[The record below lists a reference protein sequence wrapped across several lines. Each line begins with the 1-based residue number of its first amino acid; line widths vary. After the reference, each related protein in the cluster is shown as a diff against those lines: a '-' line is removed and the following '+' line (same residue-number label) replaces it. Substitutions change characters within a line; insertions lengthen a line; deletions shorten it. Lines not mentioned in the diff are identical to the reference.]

1 MYLSEAMLYHDTKL
15 EQASLD
21 ILAEKIEEVSRRILI
36 NLPPQSFERIV
47 TRSVSGELRPDF
59 FQPTHIHK
67 VQNSGAGVK
76 NLVTYFSSTVRYF

>member
-1 MYLSEAMLYHDTKL
+1 MLVYLSEAMLYHDAKL

-47 TRSVSGELRPDF
+47 TRSDKSPF
-59 FQPTHIHK
+59 
-67 VQNSGAGVK
+67 
-76 NLVTYFSSTVRYF
+76 RYFFFNLLISTKS

>member
-47 TRSVSGELRPDF
+47 TRSVSVASVQTF
-59 FQPTHIHK
+59 FNRLISTKSKTQ
-67 VQNSGAGVK
+67 VQE
-76 NLVTYFSSTVRYF
+76 

>member
-1 MYLSEAMLYHDTKL
+1 MLYHDTKL

-47 TRSVSGELRPDF
+47 TRSVSVASVQTF
-59 FQPTHIHK
+59 FNRLISTKSKTQ
-67 VQNSGAGVK
+67 VQE
-76 NLVTYFSSTVRYF
+76 